1 MFRFLQ
7 GFGLAALLVAGSA
20 TIMHAQDYSVIV
32 GGGFYPQPQA
42 FPVGTVSLA
51 ACTATVNADT
61 EQPAAPGL
69 CSYSTIET
77 RGITSTQPQYQV
89 RTGIAKLLQEGKRF
103 SLYGLAT
110 GDLGKTFSQDG
121 YTFKIVGLNTR
132 RRRYPVVVERQ
143 PDGKRFKFG
152 AEAIVRAL
160 GKKGE

>member
-77 RGITSTQPQYQV
+77 RGIPSTQPQYQV

-103 SLYGLAT
+103 SLYGLAIGGVAQSSEVT
-110 GDLGKTFSQDG
+110 S
-121 YTFKIVGLNTR
+121 
-132 RRRYPVVVERQ
+132 
-143 PDGKRFKFG
+143 
-152 AEAIVRAL
+152 
-160 GKKGE
+160 

>member
-1 MFRFLQ
+1 MDRSKAKILGEEMEQALQ
-7 GFGLAALLVAGSA
+7 LVAKRHGVQIRAGRGAFTKTTFEARFEVAETVKGVAQTPERA
-20 TIMHAQDYSVIV
+20 TFARMV
-32 GGGFYPQPQA
+32 
-42 FPVGTVSLA
+42 
-51 ACTATVNADT
+51 
-61 EQPAAPGL
+61 
-69 CSYSTIET
+69 
-77 RGITSTQPQYQV
+77 
-89 RTGIAKLLQEGKRF
+89 K
-103 SLYGLAT
+103 LYGLAT